1 MPKAYIMSTHFKAVE
16 WVDVQRTYLDKFADV
31 DHRRMFAVEGID
43 VSNFAP
49 NEETFSYS
57 GDHGDALDLLAQE
70 ALKKAGP
77 SDWLVFL
84 DSDAVPIAPLS
95 KILGSGSDFVAVQRL
110 EHLGSQHP
118 HPCFAAVRAKTYRD
132 LAPSWKNGGHHWID
146 EFGRTVSDVGS
157 GFIPSRTEKSQ
168 PWLPLRKIST

>member
-1 MPKAYIMSTHFKAVE
+1 MSTHFKAVE

-157 GFIPSRTEKSQ
+157 GFIPSLTEKSQ